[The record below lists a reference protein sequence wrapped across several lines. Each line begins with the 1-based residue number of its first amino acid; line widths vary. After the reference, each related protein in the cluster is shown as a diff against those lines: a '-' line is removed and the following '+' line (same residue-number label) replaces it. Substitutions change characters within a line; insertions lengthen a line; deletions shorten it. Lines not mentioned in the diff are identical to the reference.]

1 MIKNNEEESI
11 KNLIKKGFDLELI
24 SFELDIP
31 IEEVKKLKSEI
42 ETSQKF
48 REIKTYS
55 AREIIESR
63 NKQAHLKMERMRKK
77 YNRLFL
83 KSNKTEVKLPRELS
97 EQEIELIN
105 SAITKIEETIKGMK
119 ELSKKERR
127 KEVRK
132 ILEELNKLEDY
143 QLTIEQAER
152 LYLLMQQEE
161 LKKLSLNSTDRIDVY
176 INRNIKAISRKLTEA
191 IDIIQSQTEDLE
203 ELKSLERKLTTRN
216 RTR

>member
-132 ILEELNKLEDY
+132 ILEELNKLEYY